1 MYRNLLALM
10 LAVVTAGW
18 AVADEKIDVMVPVRQ
33 FVESIGKDDLKSLTA
48 TCTDQA
54 AIVFDVPPFE
64 WHGPGA
70 CARWFEDGRTED
82 KKLGISDI
90 AAVLHKPLHVMVRDD
105 RAYVVAIVDF
115 SYMTRGVKGGELGS
129 SMVFALQK
137 GDVGW
142 RITGMTLALR

>member
-1 MYRNLLALM
+1 MYKNLLAIV
-10 LAVVTAGW
+10 LAVVTAGR

-48 TCTDQA
+48 TCADQT

-90 AAVLHKPLHVMVRDD
+90 VAVLHRPLHVMIRDD
-105 RAYVVAIVDF
+105 RAYVVAIIDF
-115 SYMTRGVKGGELGS
+115 SYMTRGVKGEELGS

>member
-1 MYRNLLALM
+1 MYKNLLAIV
-10 LAVVTAGW
+10 LAVVTAGR

-33 FVESIGKDDLKSLTA
+33 FVESITKDDLKSLTA
-48 TCTDQA
+48 TCADQA

-64 WHGPGA
+64 WHGRGA
-70 CARWFEDGRTED
+70 CARWFKDGRTED
-82 KKLGISDI
+82 KKLRIGDVV
-90 AAVLHKPLHVMVRDD
+90 AVLHNPLHVMIRND
-105 RAYVVAIVDF
+105 RAYVVAIIDF
-115 SYMTRGVKGGELGS
+115 SYMTRGVKGEELGS